1 VIFLKKK
8 KRSDEVSRKK
18 KRREYH
24 DEESSDYE
32 ESSSREFVDIE
43 EDLHEI
49 LIAALEDEDWSVS
62 DVVNLLCNE
71 MKYIVGNYE

>member
-1 VIFLKKK
+1 MDEPTR
-8 KRSDEVSRKK
+8 KRKIRI
-18 KRREYH
+18 YN
-24 DEESSDYE
+24 EESSDYE
-32 ESSSREFVDIE
+32 ESSSKVFLDVE
-43 EDLHEI
+43 EDLHEL